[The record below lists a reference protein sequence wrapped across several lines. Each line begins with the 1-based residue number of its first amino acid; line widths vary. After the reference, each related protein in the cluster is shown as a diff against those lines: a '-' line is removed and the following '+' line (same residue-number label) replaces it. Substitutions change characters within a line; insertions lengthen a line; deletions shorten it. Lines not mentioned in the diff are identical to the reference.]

1 MTTFNVENLSGG
13 YGKLCVF
20 RDASLSI
27 ASREVLGIHG
37 PNGAGKTT
45 LLCTIAGLLPAMSGR
60 VLLGARDL
68 TRMPAYMRARQGVAL
83 VPEGRQIL
91 ATLSVGDNLDLA
103 RAAINASAGAAA
115 FEERLIEAYELFPR
129 LKERKAQPA
138 GSLSGGEQ
146 QMLAIAR
153 ALLIKPEVLILDEPT
168 QGLAPVVVKSLGE
181 TLAKLKGRFSMI
193 VVEQNREFLAEL
205 ADRSMT
211 MRAGSLLADTTHLSD
226 FTHIHHPAAET
237 MQ

>member
-1 MTTFNVENLSGG
+1 MTIFHVENLSGG

-20 RDASLSI
+20 RDASLSV
-27 ASREVLGIHG
+27 APGEVLGIHG

-45 LLCTIAGLLPAMSGR
+45 LLCTIAGLLPVMSGR
-60 VLLGARDL
+60 VSLGVRDL
-68 TRMPAYMRARQGVAL
+68 TQMAAYQRARHGVAL

-103 RAAINASAGAAA
+103 RAAITSADAAG

-129 LKERKAQPA
+129 LIERKAQPA

-153 ALLIKPEVLILDEPT
+153 ALLIKPEILILDEPT
-168 QGLAPVVVKSLGE
+168 QGLAPVVVKGLGE

-211 MRAGSLLADTTHLSD
+211 MRAGSLLADTTHPSD
-226 FTHIHHPAAET
+226 LTNNHQPAPEI